1 MFIRSELKDLAKQKL
16 KKAFLLPFL
25 ISLAWYIVS
34 GNFVSINFDITSYF
48 TTITIFNSIKLTLPY
63 FYSFNFILLVIL
75 VVLGTLC
82 INIFVINPLTV
93 GFYRFYLKN
102 TEEESASAEEVL
114 APFKNNYKKSV
125 EVMFFYNLRIFL
137 YTLLFIIPG
146 IIKGFEYFF
155 VPYLINEY
163 PELDRDEI
171 MEYSSKM
178 TDGLKWELFVFELS
192 FILWN
197 FLASILSILTLG
209 LSQVAVNTYIYQT
222 KAYLY
227 RWCKQNR
234 LKNETTTEL

>member
-1 MFIRSELKDLAKQKL
+1 MFIRSELKNLAKQTL

-34 GNFVSINFDITSYF
+34 GNLISINFDVTSTF
-48 TTITIFNSIKLTLPY
+48 TTITIFNSIKFTLPY

-75 VVLGTLC
+75 IVLGTLC
-82 INIFVINPLTV
+82 LNIFVINPLTV
-93 GFYRFYLKN
+93 GFYRFFLKN
-102 TEEESASAEEVL
+102 TEEQSASAEEVL
-114 APFKNNYKKSV
+114 APFKKNYKKSV
-125 EVMFFYNLRIFL
+125 EVMFIYNLRIFL
-137 YTLLFIIPG
+137 YTLLLIIPG

-163 PELDRDEI
+163 PDLDRDKI

-197 FLASILSILTLG
+197 FLASILSVFTLG

-227 RWCKQNR
+227 LWCKQNR

>member
-93 GFYRFYLKN
+93 GFYRFYFKN

-146 IIKGFEYFF
+146 IIKGFEYYF